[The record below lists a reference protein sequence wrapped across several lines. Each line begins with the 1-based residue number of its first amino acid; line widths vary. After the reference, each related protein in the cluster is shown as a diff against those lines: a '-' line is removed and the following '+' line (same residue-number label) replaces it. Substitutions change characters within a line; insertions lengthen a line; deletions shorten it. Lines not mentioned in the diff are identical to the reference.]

1 MTELYNKKNKEQLIN
16 DLNSE
21 QFNRITLSFYRYV
34 KLENLLDLRNVLYE
48 EWKKLDVLGRIYI
61 AEEGINA
68 QISVPEHNF
77 NLFKNHLNAH
87 SYFKKMP
94 FKRAVEDNQSF
105 YKLIIKVKK
114 EIVAYN
120 ITTEEYDIKNTG
132 KHLNAAQFNKMMEQD
147 NSIVIDMRN
156 HYESEVGKFE
166 NAICPDVDTSKELL
180 PETQKILDNHK
191 DDNIMLYCTGGIR
204 CEKASAYLIKK
215 KFKNVFQLKGGIINY
230 AKEVKEKNIESKFKG
245 KNFVFDDRL
254 GERITNDIL
263 SNCHQCKNKSDEHTN
278 CANDACHI
286 LFIQCTNCKIKY
298 QGCCSKECQ
307 NIQSLP
313 IDEQRKL
320 RKENPSKAAPLIH
333 HYRDRLKPKLKEM
346 INKKINDLRKKS

>member
-1 MTELYNKKNKEQLIN
+1 MGRLKNKVAIVSGGANGIGRAVCSRFVKEGARVIVA
-16 DLNSE
+16 DLKEDAGNELVSE
-21 QFNRITLSFYRYV
+21 LGSAASFF
-34 KLENLLDLRNVLYE
+34 KLDVRNNE
-48 EWKKLDVLGRIYI
+48 EWKELDVLGRIYI

-68 QISVPEHNF
+68 QISIPEHNF

-166 NAICPDVDTSKELL
+166 NAICPDVDTSKE
-180 PETQKILDNHK
+180 
-191 DDNIMLYCTGGIR
+191 
-204 CEKASAYLIKK
+204 
-215 KFKNVFQLKGGIINY
+215 
-230 AKEVKEKNIESKFKG
+230 
-245 KNFVFDDRL
+245 
-254 GERITNDIL
+254 
-263 SNCHQCKNKSDEHTN
+263 
-278 CANDACHI
+278 
-286 LFIQCTNCKIKY
+286 
-298 QGCCSKECQ
+298 
-307 NIQSLP
+307 
-313 IDEQRKL
+313 
-320 RKENPSKAAPLIH
+320 
-333 HYRDRLKPKLKEM
+333 
-346 INKKINDLRKKS
+346 